1 MFSNSFG
8 GGGPLA
14 VGVASAL
21 LGFATILLALRAYT
35 SFQLARRPTWD
46 LLYIFVAYVGLFRPL
61 E

>member
-1 MFSNSFG
+1 MPSNSFG

-21 LGFATILLALRAYT
+21 MGLATILLALRAYT
-35 SFQLARRPTWD
+35 SFQLARRTNWD
-46 LLYIFVAYVGLFRPL
+46 LLWVLIAYVGLFRPL

>member
-1 MFSNSFG
+1 MSSNSYG

-21 LGFATILLALRAYT
+21 LGLATILLVLRAYT
-35 SFQLARRPTWD
+35 SFQLVRRPTWD
-46 LLYIFVAYVGLFRPL
+46 LLWIFVAYVGLLRPL